1 MTRSP
6 VRQMTFDE
14 SRYEWYT
21 PDWIMKS
28 VHAVMSDGIDFD
40 PASSAIANLA
50 VQARAYMTKEDD
62 ALATAWP
69 KNVRTIYMNPPYNTG
84 LIMPFCEKF
93 IYQLNTVGMD
103 HGIVVINNA
112 TETKYFQLL
121 LEYATHVCF
130 PRKRIIFNYP
140 DGTSSN
146 GNTRG
151 QAIFYFSSNHDFYC
165 ANRLRKCSFVD
176 EFAHH
181 GATL

>member
-21 PDWIMKS
+21 PKWIMDS

-40 PASSAIANLA
+40 PASSAIANQ
-50 VQARAYMTKEDD
+50 VVMARTYMTKEDD
-62 ALATAWP
+62 ALSTPWP
-69 KNVRTIYMNPPYNTG
+69 TDAFTVYMNPPYNTG

-93 IYQLNTVGMD
+93 IHQLNTVGMQ

-121 LEYATHVCF
+121 LDHALHVCF

-140 DGTSSN
+140 DGTSSG

-151 QAIFYFSSNHDFYC
+151 QAILYFSSHHDEWCDHIMPC
-165 ANRLRKCSFVD
+165 AFKK